1 MWYKNCVLADMTVN
15 AAVNPA
21 MVAPSGAKFKIT
33 DAKLYLLVST
43 LSTEVDTKLLEQFR
57 I

>member
-15 AAVNPA
+15 VAVNPA
-21 MVAPSGAKFKIT
+21 IVAPSGAKFKIT
-33 DAKLYLLVST
+33 DAKLYLPVFT
-43 LSTEVDTKLLEQFR
+43 LSTEDDTKLLEQFR

>member
-21 MVAPSGAKFKIT
+21 IVAPSGAKFKIT
-33 DAKLYLLVST
+33 DAKLYVPVFT
-43 LSTEVDTKLLEQFR
+43 LSTEDDTKLLEQFR

>member
-21 MVAPSGAKFKIT
+21 IVAPSGAKFKIT

-43 LSTEVDTKLLEQFR
+43 LWTEDDTKLLEQFR